1 MVRPKSRIG
10 SGRQRPVVI
19 RVRKNP
25 KMKAV
30 DLRQDALDAVRQKI
44 VEICRKS
51 FYDGGCVNDADLDDV
66 EELIRSR
73 IMK

>member
-1 MVRPKSRIG
+1 MVRQKSRIG
-10 SGRQRPVVI
+10 SG
-19 RVRKNP
+19 
-25 KMKAV
+25 
-30 DLRQDALDAVRQKI
+30 RQKI

-51 FYDGGCVNDADLDDV
+51 FHDGGCVNDADLDDV

>member
-10 SGRQRPVVI
+10 SGRQKPAAVRT
-19 RVRKNP
+19 RKNP
-25 KMKAV
+25 KAKAV
-30 DLRQDALDAVRQKI
+30 DRQKI
-44 VEICRKS
+44 VEICRRS

>member
-10 SGRQRPVVI
+10 FGRQKPVAVRI
-19 RVRKNP
+19 RKNL
-25 KMKAV
+25 KAKAV

-44 VEICRKS
+44 VEICRRS
-51 FYDGGCVNDADLDDV
+51 FDDGGCVNDADLDDV

>member
-10 SGRQRPVVI
+10 SGRRKPAAV
-19 RVRKNP
+19 RTRKNP
-25 KMKAV
+25 KAKAV

-44 VEICRKS
+44 VELCRKS
-51 FYDGGCVNDADLDDV
+51 FDDGGCVNDADLDDV

-73 IMK
+73 IMN

>member
-1 MVRPKSRIG
+1 MVRQKNRIG
-10 SGRQRPVVI
+10 SGRQKPVATRI
-19 RVRKNP
+19 RKNP
-25 KMKAV
+25 KAKAV

-51 FYDGGCVNDADLDDV
+51 FYDGGRVNDADLDDV

>member
-1 MVRPKSRIG
+1 MVRPKNRIG

-25 KMKAV
+25 KMKTV

-44 VEICRKS
+44 VELCRKS
-51 FYDGGCVNDADLDDV
+51 FDDGGCVNDADLDDI
-66 EELIRSR
+66 EELIRRR